1 MLNYEQKVC
10 RRFMSNVNLPNT
22 AITGGTHLI
31 CAPTGKNINRRP
43 VTEYFTEACSHA
55 LAYKCVRL
63 WAPER
68 AGENSP
74 RTHLVSFLLMQQGA
88 VVAEDVLA
96 GNLRSQREQS
106 ERRHAIIPPRPP
118 SAGHRPCIHSTS
130 AHWPM
135 GKYSP
140 SVRKGGWDGR
150 IYRKSGLAL
159 RHARRSNSAVERR
172 RMRREKAWVRLWHHW
187 AQVPC
192 LVSNRDN
199 HFFSIRFTQSYL
211 IVPVHLLGES
221 PLTRKH
227 VASFRPAI
235 KPLLFL
241 EAKVI
246 CDTGHCK
253 CFVKNTKK
261 VTTEQKYIHVH
272 FYLLTTL
279 L

>member
-1 MLNYEQKVC
+1 
-10 RRFMSNVNLPNT
+10 
-22 AITGGTHLI
+22 
-31 CAPTGKNINRRP
+31 
-43 VTEYFTEACSHA
+43 
-55 LAYKCVRL
+55 
-63 WAPER
+63 
-68 AGENSP
+68 
-74 RTHLVSFLLMQQGA
+74 MQQGA

-118 SAGHRPCIHSTS
+118 SAGHRPRIHSTS
-130 AHWPM
+130 AHWSM

-140 SVRKGGWDGR
+140 SVRKGGWDDR

-159 RHARRSNSAVERR
+159 RRVRRSNSAVKRR
-172 RMRREKAWVRLWHHW
+172 RVRREKAWVRLWRQW
-187 AQVPC
+187 AQVLC
-192 LVSNRDN
+192 LVSNRDD

-253 CFVKNTKK
+253 CFVKNK
-261 VTTEQKYIHVH
+261 QKSLRNKNTSMYIFVYWQHCCDRWSPCLLHLPSQLKRHQIAPVH
-272 FYLLTTL
+272 LGRTDTL
-279 L
+279 QMNY